1 MKEGEIDQKVMLV
14 VIHDGQLLVSKGYDK
29 TKNQHFYRLL
39 GGGVNFQEK
48 AEDAIRREIRE
59 ELSSEIENLKL
70 LDVVQNIFEYDGK
83 KGHQICFVYTGN
95 LTNKSVFGKETIHVV
110 EPTYEAEAVWVPVK
124 EILESKIPVY
134 PQVDLKSLVSQ
145 T

>member
-1 MKEGEIDQKVMLV
+1 MKADEIDLKVMLV
-14 VIHDGQLLVSKGYDK
+14 IVHDGKLLASKGYDK

-83 KGHQICFVYTGN
+83 KGHQICFVYTGG
-95 LTNKSVFGKETIHVV
+95 LTNKSVFEKETIHII
-110 EPTYEAEAVWVPVK
+110 EPTYEAEAVWVPIK
-124 EILESKIPVY
+124 EILENKILVY
-134 PQVDLKSLVSQ
+134 PQIDLKSLAS
-145 T
+145 

>member
-1 MKEGEIDQKVMLV
+1 MIKAFFLSSEPEDTTCGYAPYKSTVSSLRLISRSDQM
-14 VIHDGQLLVSKGYDK
+14 
-29 TKNQHFYRLL
+29 
-39 GGGVNFQEK
+39 
-48 AEDAIRREIRE
+48 

-95 LTNKSVFGKETIHVV
+95 LTNKSVFEKEIIHVV
-110 EPTYEAEAVWVPVK
+110 EPAYEAEAVWVPVK

-134 PQVDLKSLVSQ
+134 PQVDLKPLAS
-145 T
+145 